1 MPDYKRM
8 YALLCAAASEAL
20 DALPDTAENGPGRA
34 ALQKALYDTEEL
46 YVASADTET
55 EAVG

>member
-20 DALPDTAENGPGRA
+20 DALPNTAENGPCRV
-34 ALQKALYDTEEL
+34 ALQKALYDAEEL

-55 EAVG
+55 ETVG